1 MFKKTLITFLLI
13 FSIPINALAYSDR
26 IIASGENIGITLNTD
41 GVLIAGTYNVGNNSP
56 ANEAGLKSGDLIT
69 KVNGKK
75 ISKIDELASE
85 IDKSNSD
92 KVEINYT
99 RDKKNHKTTLNLIK
113 DEDVLKTGLY
123 VKDSVTGIGT
133 LTFIDPETKLFG
145 ALGHEITNTVTGKI
159 LEIKDGKIFDSKVTG
174 IVPSQ
179 DGTAGEK
186 KAQTDSKEIRGEVS
200 ENTTQGIFGK
210 YSDTIDNTKTYKVA
224 SKNEIKKGNAKIL
237 TVLNGNSVSEYNIE
251 ITEINDENSK
261 TKNFVFK
268 IIDDNL
274 LKKTGGIV
282 QGMSGSPIVQGDY
295 IIGAVTHVVV
305 DDPEKGYGIFI
316 TNMLEEAE
324 N

>member
-1 MFKKTLITFLLI
+1 VFKKTLITFLLI
-13 FSIPINALAYSDR
+13 FSIPINVLAYSDR
-26 IIASGENIGITLNTD
+26 IIASGENIGITLNTN
-41 GVLIAGTYNVGNNSP
+41 GVLIAGTYNVGNKAP

-69 KVNGKK
+69 KINGKQV
-75 ISKIDELASE
+75 SKIDELATE
-85 IDKSNSD
+85 IDNANS
-92 KVEINYT
+92 KEVEVNYT
-99 RDKKNHKTTLNLIK
+99 RDNKNHTTTLKLIK

-145 ALGHEITNTVTGKI
+145 ALGHEITNTVTGKV
-159 LEIKDGKIFDSKVTG
+159 LEIKDGKIFDSTVTG
-174 IVPSQ
+174 IVPSK

-186 KAQTDSKEIRGEVS
+186 KAQTDSDDIRGSVG
-200 ENTTQGIFGK
+200 ENTSQGIFGK
-210 YSDTIDNTKTYKVA
+210 YSNPIDQSKTYKVA
-224 SKNEIKKGNAKIL
+224 TKNDIKKGDAKIL
-237 TVLNGNSVSEYNIE
+237 TVLSGQTVSEYSIDIIE
-251 ITEINDENSK
+251 ISNETSK

-268 IIDDNL
+268 ITDDNL

-282 QGMSGSPIVQGDY
+282 QGMSGSPIIQGDY
-295 IIGAVTHVVV
+295 IVGAVTHVVV